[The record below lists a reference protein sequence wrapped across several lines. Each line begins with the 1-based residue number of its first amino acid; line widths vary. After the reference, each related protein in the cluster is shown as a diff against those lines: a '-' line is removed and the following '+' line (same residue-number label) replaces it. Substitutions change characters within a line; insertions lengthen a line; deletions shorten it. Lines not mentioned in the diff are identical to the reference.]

1 MGKTAEKLKK
11 GDKVLADNCKKASLK
26 TAWLKIHYPAKWSLA
41 VIRIILRGIFSPIE
55 FNRNEAQEDFEASAL
70 EVCVCYRK

>member
-1 MGKTAEKLKK
+1 MKTAR
-11 GDKVLADNCKKASLK
+11 
-26 TAWLKIHYPAKWSLA
+26 LKIHYPAKWSLA

-70 EVCVCYRK
+70 EVCICYRK